1 MDSFDKIKYVKFPFH
16 QFIKI
21 YNQSLETLENSKI
34 SEEVKISY
42 LQSLYD
48 MRVETETE
56 EEEIELMKIRES
68 LSEKIGQPEALDK
81 NR

>member
-1 MDSFDKIKYVKFPFH
+1 
-16 QFIKI
+16 
-21 YNQSLETLENSKI
+21 
-34 SEEVKISY
+34 
-42 LQSLYD
+42 